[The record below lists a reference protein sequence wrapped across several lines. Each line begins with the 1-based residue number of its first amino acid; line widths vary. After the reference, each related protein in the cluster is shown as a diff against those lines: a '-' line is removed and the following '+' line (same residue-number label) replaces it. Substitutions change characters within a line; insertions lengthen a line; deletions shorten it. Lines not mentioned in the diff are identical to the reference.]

1 MSISLQEIE
10 SRRQKLRAAA
20 KGKSISEYASDPR
33 LQDCTLFVRMQIAT
47 KAKLQEKI
55 DGVGNVDLLK
65 ARKAVVGNEK
75 VVGITNGRKAGNK
88 EQEAA

>member
-1 MSISLQEIE
+1 MSVSLQEIE

-47 KAKLQEKI
+47 KAKLWEKLKGI
-55 DGVGNVDLLK
+55 GQFDL
-65 ARKAVVGNEK
+65 AEVRKAVLGNEK
-75 VVGITNGRKAGNK
+75 VDGITNGRKAGNK